1 MREKS
6 FARRPF
12 RASRNGFT
20 LPGFLLRLRATAVLI
35 AVVGVYTAITWKLN
49 VETQSPRNK
58 KEEENQKKSSYTVSN
73 TYADHLNA

>member
-20 LPGFLLRLRATAVLI
+20 LPGFLLRLLATAVLI
-35 AVVGVYTAITWKLN
+35 AVVGVYTAITRKLN
-49 VETQSPRNK
+49 VETQSRRNK